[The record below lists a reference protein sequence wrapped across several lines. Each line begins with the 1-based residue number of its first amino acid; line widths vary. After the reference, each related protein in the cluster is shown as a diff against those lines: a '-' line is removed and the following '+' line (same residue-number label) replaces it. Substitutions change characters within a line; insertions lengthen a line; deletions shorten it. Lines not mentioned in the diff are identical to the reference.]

1 MAEIWRLVDSAVLI
15 GNAGVY
21 KVCST
26 NGGAA
31 RSGSHFVDEKFTIFK
46 I

>member
-21 KVCST
+21 KLR
-26 NGGAA
+26 GAA